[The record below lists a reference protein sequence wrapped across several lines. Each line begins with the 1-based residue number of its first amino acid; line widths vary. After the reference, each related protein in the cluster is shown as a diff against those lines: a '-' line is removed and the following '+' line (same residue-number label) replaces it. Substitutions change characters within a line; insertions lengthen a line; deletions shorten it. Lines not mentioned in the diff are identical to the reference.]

1 MDDDGDK
8 QVWVFQAMYHLRRKD
23 VFLHED
29 AEKINEL
36 RDWFDQYL
44 EPPTQFTKRRTS
56 KETGTAISWYHD
68 TAKEHIAKM
77 YEMSRILEKY
87 GIIVSVVR
95 REDPGY
101 IVYEDEYQVAAI
113 PYREDRD
120 KVI

>member
-1 MDDDGDK
+1 
-8 QVWVFQAMYHLRRKD
+8 MYYLRRKD
-23 VFLHED
+23 IFLHDD

-36 RDWFDQYL
+36 RNWFDQYL
-44 EPPTQFTKRRTS
+44 EPPTQFTKRRS
-56 KETGTAISWYHD
+56 NKETGTAISWYHD
-68 TAKEHIAKM
+68 SAKEHIAKM

-101 IVYEDEYQVAAI
+101 IVYEDDYQVAAI
-113 PYREDRD
+113 PYREDRE